1 MYLKNKIRK
10 IFWQYYKPVFYENKY
25 LENRSNLVFSVFRNN
40 QMATCLYL
48 SHDYIGEQRHLDEI
62 CRCYRHVLYR
72 IKTNMKP
79 LESLA
84 FAEVSSL
91 PYQVIQCGS
100 EVDIQILQSHL
111 LLLPSK
117 FLVLLADVTSDI
129 CHAVARVIEID
140 MGEYYEFDEFQE
152 HFRQWKSDH
161 IWAFEELNE
170 DSHKDILVNQI
181 IKRNRLIVEFEKQYL
196 QSKI

>member
-1 MYLKNKIRK
+1 
-10 IFWQYYKPVFYENKY
+10 
-25 LENRSNLVFSVFRNN
+25 
-40 QMATCLYL
+40 MATCLYL
-48 SHDYIGEQRHLDEI
+48 SDDYIGEQKQLDEL
-62 CRCYRHVLYR
+62 CMCYRHVLYR
-72 IKTNMKP
+72 IKDNMKP

-91 PYQVIQCGS
+91 PYEVIQCGS
-100 EVDIQILQSHL
+100 EVDIQMMQSNL

-129 CHAVARVIEID
+129 CYAVARVIKND

-161 IWAFEELNE
+161 IWAFQELNE
-170 DSHKDILVNQI
+170 DTNKDILVTQI
-181 IKRNRLIVEFEKQYL
+181 IKRNRLIVEFEKM
-196 QSKI
+196 